1 MGKYDPLSDF
11 LKAIADHVT
20 EMTLTF
26 EQIERLIEDRLP
38 PSARSYR
45 AWWANPTSIQDHPY
59 AQAWLAAGWR
69 VETVN
74 LQEGW
79 VRLRRI

>member
-1 MGKYDPLSDF
+1 MGKYAPLSDF
-11 LKAIADHVT
+11 LQAMDSHVT

-26 EQIERLIEDRLP
+26 EQIEQLIEDRLP
-38 PSARSYR
+38 PSAHKYR
-45 AWWANPTSIQDHPY
+45 EWWSNPTTVKDHPY

-74 LQEGW
+74 QQEGW